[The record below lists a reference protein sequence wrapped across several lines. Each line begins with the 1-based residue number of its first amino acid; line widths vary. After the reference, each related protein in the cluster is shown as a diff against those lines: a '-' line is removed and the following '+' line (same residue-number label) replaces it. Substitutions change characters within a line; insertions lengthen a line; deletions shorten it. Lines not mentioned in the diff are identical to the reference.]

1 MQIFTQ
7 KILQLLDMKK
17 KILPDFFAQNIF
29 PQNQFLRDFITRE
42 NDKKTSQKN
51 PKSPKK
57 PKKPKNHIVR
67 FFALRFLRVFNVIKK
82 QNKKHKKDIFSL
94 EFFASMLFGLCAV
107 VCIIAVII
115 ICVFLFGNA
124 IPTIFSIGVSEFLF
138 GEVWQ
143 PLNEVFGI
151 FPMIVGSLYVTALAI
166 LFGVPFGILCAIYLA
181 YFSRQNKIITPLVE
195 LMAGI
200 PSIVYGF
207 FGLIVIVP
215 FFAQVFDT
223 NGKGLISAS
232 ILLAMMI
239 LPTIILVSKTS
250 IEAVS
255 KSYYEGAIALGASK
269 ERAVFFVV
277 LKDAKSGILASVIL
291 GVGRAIGEAMAV
303 IVIAGNQPIIP
314 TQISDGLRTL
324 TTNIVLELGYASGIH
339 RDALIASSAVLFV
352 FILLINMCFLALK
365 KKS

>member
-1 MQIFTQ
+1 M
-7 KILQLLDMKK
+7 
-17 KILPDFFAQNIF
+17 
-29 PQNQFLRDFITRE
+29 
-42 NDKKTSQKN
+42 SKN
-51 PKSPKK
+51 
-57 PKKPKNHIVR
+57 KNHKKSRGFVDRFGRFAPFRFAGRFAMRIQNFAR
-67 FFALRFLRVFNVIKK
+67 QIQNRIRFKGGFKERFRQFFALE
-82 QNKKHKKDIFSL
+82 SL
-94 EFFASMLFGLCAV
+94 ARILFAFCAL

-124 IPTIFSIGVSEFLF
+124 IPTIFHIGFGEFIF

-151 FPMIVGSLYVTALAI
+151 FPMIVGSLYVSALAI

-181 YFSRQNKIITPLVE
+181 YFSRQSKIITPLVE

-215 FFAQVFDT
+215 FFAQVFET

-314 TQISDGLRTL
+314 ENISDGVRTL

-365 KKS
+365 KK

>member
-1 MQIFTQ
+1 MQAQTSTN
-7 KILQLLDMKK
+7 K
-17 KILPDFFAQNIF
+17 AQNL
-29 PQNQFLRDFITRE
+29 QTTLGKQM
-42 NDKKTSQKN
+42 SKN
-51 PKSPKK
+51 K
-57 PKKPKNHIVR
+57 PKKPKSLAKRSKI
-67 FFALRFLRVFNVIKK
+67 LQRFLA
-82 QNKKHKKDIFSL
+82 QKHHKNAPKAKEFLRECVSL
-94 EFFASMLFGLCAV
+94 ESLARALFGFSAV
-107 VCIIAVII
+107 VCIFAVII
-115 ICVFLFGNA
+115 ICAFLFGNA
-124 IPTIFSIGVSEFLF
+124 LPTIFTIGAVEFLF
-138 GEVWQ
+138 GDVWQ

-181 YFSRQNKIITPLVE
+181 YFSEKSRFLTPLVE

-215 FFAQVFDT
+215 FFAEVFET
-223 NGKGLISAS
+223 SGKGLLSAS
-232 ILLAMMI
+232 VLLAMMI

-277 LKDAKSGILASVIL
+277 LQDAKSGILASVIL

-303 IVIAGNQPIIP
+303 IVVAGNQPIIP
-314 TQISDGLRTL
+314 ESISDGVRTM
-324 TTNIVLELGYASGIH
+324 TTNIVLELGYASGLH
-339 RDALIASSAVLFV
+339 SDALIASSAVLFV
-352 FILLINMCFLALK
+352 FILGINACLLALK
-365 KKS
+365 RKKV

>member
-1 MQIFTQ
+1 MPKNKNHQ
-7 KILQLLDMKK
+7 KSRKFAK
-17 KILPDFFAQNIF
+17 RGFGGFAGGFAQRFAKFRFGGFAPFRFAQRFAPKFAQRFAHRFATRI
-29 PQNQFLRDFITRE
+29 QNSFRFKGGFKERFKQFFTLESIARIL
-42 NDKKTSQKN
+42 
-51 PKSPKK
+51 
-57 PKKPKNHIVR
+57 
-67 FFALRFLRVFNVIKK
+67 FAF
-82 QNKKHKKDIFSL
+82 
-94 EFFASMLFGLCAV
+94 CAV
-107 VCIIAVII
+107 VCIFAVII

-181 YFSRQNKIITPLVE
+181 YFSAKSKIITPLVE

>member
-1 MQIFTQ
+1 MSKNKLKKPKSLAKRS
-7 KILQLLDMKK
+7 KILQRFL
-17 KILPDFFAQNIF
+17 AQKHHKNA
-29 PQNQFLRDFITRE
+29 PKAKEFLRE
-42 NDKKTSQKN
+42 C
-51 PKSPKK
+51 
-57 PKKPKNHIVR
+57 V
-67 FFALRFLRVFNVIKK
+67 
-82 QNKKHKKDIFSL
+82 SL
-94 EFFASMLFGLCAV
+94 ESLARALFGFSAV
-107 VCIIAVII
+107 VCIFAVII
-115 ICVFLFGNA
+115 ICAFLFGNA
-124 IPTIFSIGVSEFLF
+124 LPTIFTIGAVEFLF
-138 GEVWQ
+138 GDVWQ

-181 YFSRQNKIITPLVE
+181 YFSAKSRLITPLVE

-215 FFAQVFDT
+215 FFAEVFET
-223 NGKGLISAS
+223 SGKGLLSAS
-232 ILLAMMI
+232 VLLAMMI

-277 LKDAKSGILASVIL
+277 LQDAKSGILASVIL

-303 IVIAGNQPIIP
+303 IVVAGNQPIIP
-314 TQISDGLRTL
+314 ESISDGVRTM
-324 TTNIVLELGYASGIH
+324 TTNIVLELGYASGLH
-339 RDALIASSAVLFV
+339 SDALIASSAVLFV
-352 FILLINMCFLALK
+352 FILGINACLLALK
-365 KKS
+365 RKKV

>member
-1 MQIFTQ
+1 MQTQ
-7 KILQLLDMKK
+7 TSTNKAQNLQTTLGKQMSKNKLKKPKSLAKRSKILQRFL
-17 KILPDFFAQNIF
+17 AQKHHKNA
-29 PQNQFLRDFITRE
+29 PKAKEFLRE
-42 NDKKTSQKN
+42 C
-51 PKSPKK
+51 
-57 PKKPKNHIVR
+57 V
-67 FFALRFLRVFNVIKK
+67 
-82 QNKKHKKDIFSL
+82 SL
-94 EFFASMLFGLCAV
+94 ESLARALFGFSAV
-107 VCIIAVII
+107 VCIFAVII
-115 ICVFLFGNA
+115 ICAFLFGNA
-124 IPTIFSIGVSEFLF
+124 LPTIFTIGAVEFLF
-138 GEVWQ
+138 GDVWQ

-181 YFSRQNKIITPLVE
+181 YFSEKSCFLTPLVE

-215 FFAQVFDT
+215 FFAEVFET
-223 NGKGLISAS
+223 SGKGLLSAS
-232 ILLAMMI
+232 VLLAMMI

-277 LKDAKSGILASVIL
+277 LQDAKSGILASVIL

-303 IVIAGNQPIIP
+303 IVVAGNQPIIP
-314 TQISDGLRTL
+314 ESISDGVRTM
-324 TTNIVLELGYASGIH
+324 TTNIVLELGYASGLH
-339 RDALIASSAVLFV
+339 SDALIASSAVLFV
-352 FILLINMCFLALK
+352 FILGINACLLALK
-365 KKS
+365 RKKV

>member
-1 MQIFTQ
+1 MQTQ
-7 KILQLLDMKK
+7 TSTNKAQNLQTTLGKQMSKNKLKKPKSLAKRSKILQRFL
-17 KILPDFFAQNIF
+17 AQKHHKNA
-29 PQNQFLRDFITRE
+29 PKAKEFLRE
-42 NDKKTSQKN
+42 C
-51 PKSPKK
+51 
-57 PKKPKNHIVR
+57 V
-67 FFALRFLRVFNVIKK
+67 
-82 QNKKHKKDIFSL
+82 SL
-94 EFFASMLFGLCAV
+94 ESLARALFGFSAV
-107 VCIIAVII
+107 VCIFAVII
-115 ICVFLFGNA
+115 ICAFLFGNA
-124 IPTIFSIGVSEFLF
+124 LPTIFTIGAVEFLF
-138 GEVWQ
+138 GDVWQ

-181 YFSRQNKIITPLVE
+181 YFSEKSRFLTPLVE

-215 FFAQVFDT
+215 FFAEVFET
-223 NGKGLISAS
+223 SGKGLLSAS
-232 ILLAMMI
+232 VLLAMMI

-277 LKDAKSGILASVIL
+277 LQDAKSGILASVIL

-303 IVIAGNQPIIP
+303 IVVAGNQPIIP
-314 TQISDGLRTL
+314 ESISDGVRTM
-324 TTNIVLELGYASGIH
+324 TTNIVLELGYASGLH
-339 RDALIASSAVLFV
+339 SDALIASSAVLFV
-352 FILLINMCFLALK
+352 FILGINACLLALK
-365 KKS
+365 RKKV

>member
-1 MQIFTQ
+1 MQTQ
-7 KILQLLDMKK
+7 TSTNKAQNLQTTLGKQMSKNKLKKPKSLAKRSKILQRFL
-17 KILPDFFAQNIF
+17 AQKHHKNATKAKE
-29 PQNQFLRDFITRE
+29 FLRE
-42 NDKKTSQKN
+42 C
-51 PKSPKK
+51 
-57 PKKPKNHIVR
+57 V
-67 FFALRFLRVFNVIKK
+67 
-82 QNKKHKKDIFSL
+82 SL
-94 EFFASMLFGLCAV
+94 ESLARALFGFSAV
-107 VCIIAVII
+107 VCIFAVII
-115 ICVFLFGNA
+115 ICAFLFGNA
-124 IPTIFSIGVSEFLF
+124 LPTIFTIGAVEFLF
-138 GEVWQ
+138 GDVWQ

-181 YFSRQNKIITPLVE
+181 YFSAKSRLITPLVE

-215 FFAQVFDT
+215 FFAEVFET
-223 NGKGLISAS
+223 SGKGLLSAS
-232 ILLAMMI
+232 VLLAMMI

-277 LKDAKSGILASVIL
+277 LQDAKSGILASVIL

-303 IVIAGNQPIIP
+303 IVVAGNQPIIP
-314 TQISDGLRTL
+314 ESISDGVRTM
-324 TTNIVLELGYASGIH
+324 TTNIVLELGYASGLH
-339 RDALIASSAVLFV
+339 SDALIASSAVLFV
-352 FILLINMCFLALK
+352 FILGINACLLALK
-365 KKS
+365 RKKV

>member
-1 MQIFTQ
+1 MQTQ
-7 KILQLLDMKK
+7 TSTNKAQNLQTTLGKQMSKNKLKKPKSLAKRSKILQRFL
-17 KILPDFFAQNIF
+17 AQKHHKNA
-29 PQNQFLRDFITRE
+29 PKAKEFLRE
-42 NDKKTSQKN
+42 C
-51 PKSPKK
+51 
-57 PKKPKNHIVR
+57 V
-67 FFALRFLRVFNVIKK
+67 
-82 QNKKHKKDIFSL
+82 SL
-94 EFFASMLFGLCAV
+94 ESLARALFGFSAV
-107 VCIIAVII
+107 VCIFAVII
-115 ICVFLFGNA
+115 ICAFLFGNA
-124 IPTIFSIGVSEFLF
+124 LPTIFTIGAVEFLF
-138 GEVWQ
+138 GDVWQ

-181 YFSRQNKIITPLVE
+181 YFSEKSCFLTPLVE

-215 FFAQVFDT
+215 FFVEVFET
-223 NGKGLISAS
+223 SGKGLLSAS
-232 ILLAMMI
+232 VLLAMMI

-277 LKDAKSGILASVIL
+277 LQDAKSGILASVIL

-303 IVIAGNQPIIP
+303 IVVAGNQPIIP
-314 TQISDGLRTL
+314 ESISDGVRTM
-324 TTNIVLELGYASGIH
+324 TTNIVLELGYASGLH
-339 RDALIASSAVLFV
+339 SDALIASSAVLFV
-352 FILLINMCFLALK
+352 FILGINACLLALK
-365 KKS
+365 RKKV